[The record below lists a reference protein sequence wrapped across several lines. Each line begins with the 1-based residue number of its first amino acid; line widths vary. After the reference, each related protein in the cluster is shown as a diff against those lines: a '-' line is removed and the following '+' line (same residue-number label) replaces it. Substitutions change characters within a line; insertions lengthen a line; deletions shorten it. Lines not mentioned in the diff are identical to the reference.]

1 MKKSL
6 LILLSFVLFSVSV
19 KANDYVVNDF
29 AIDQMFAQA
38 EQVSF
43 EQLSDFNTLPMPNA
57 ELSAKS
63 PWVAWALTY
72 TAAVGL
78 CGFHRLY
85 LGSSTGVFIFY
96 LCTAGGCGIVQ
107 FVDWIVL
114 LIGAIENNTSKYE
127 NNRKLFMW

>member
-38 EQVSF
+38 AQISVEQF
-43 EQLSDFNTLPMPNA
+43 ADINTLAMPQQ
-57 ELSAKS
+57 ELNAKS
-63 PWVAWALTY
+63 GWAAWALTY
-72 TAAVGL
+72 TASVGL

-96 LCTAGGCGIVQ
+96 LCTGGGCGIVQ
-107 FVDWIVL
+107 TVDWIVL
-114 LIGAIENNTSKYE
+114 LIVAIEKDISKYE

>member
-38 EQVSF
+38 AQISVEQF
-43 EQLSDFNTLPMPNA
+43 ADINTLAMPQQ
-57 ELSAKS
+57 ELNAKS
-63 PWVAWALTY
+63 GWAAWALTY
-72 TAAVGL
+72 TASVGL

-96 LCTAGGCGIVQ
+96 LCTGGGCGIVQ
-107 FVDWIVL
+107 TVDWIVL
-114 LIGAIENNTSKYE
+114 LIAAIEKDISKYE